1 MRTLLARRRRN
12 YILLIPLF
20 AAALF
25 YQLTYTAEV
34 IRVEAKGMQVVT
46 IPFSTDE
53 DTVTAVDTEAQKA
66 GLRPGDRILRIE
78 GRALMGDRDGREAL
92 LHRSPHEL
100 VALDVVR
107 KGESAPI
114 TVRVPLGARLHKP
127 LTIQDWTVTMLLAL
141 AMLFCTAV
149 GVYAAAVRPYDARAL
164 FFFGLML
171 SCSQMV
177 SSASTYEF
185 PHDLWVFAFV
195 YHIL

>member
-66 GLRPGDRILRIE
+66 GLRPG
-78 GRALMGDRDGREAL
+78 
-92 LHRSPHEL
+92 
-100 VALDVVR
+100 
-107 KGESAPI
+107 
-114 TVRVPLGARLHKP
+114 
-127 LTIQDWTVTMLLAL
+127 
-141 AMLFCTAV
+141 
-149 GVYAAAVRPYDARAL
+149 
-164 FFFGLML
+164 
-171 SCSQMV
+171 
-177 SSASTYEF
+177 
-185 PHDLWVFAFV
+185 
-195 YHIL
+195 